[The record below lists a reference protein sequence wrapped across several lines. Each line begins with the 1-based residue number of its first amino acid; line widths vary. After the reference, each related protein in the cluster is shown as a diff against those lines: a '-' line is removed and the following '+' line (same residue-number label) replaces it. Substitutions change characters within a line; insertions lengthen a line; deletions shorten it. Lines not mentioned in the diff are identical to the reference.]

1 MSWSPPPPPPPESNP
16 YAAPLAASFVAPGA
30 QWIRVDSPGLRRVGV
45 GLLIEFC
52 AALTQVGSTLFVFLF
67 LQFLA
72 RKLIRVGMSI
82 EAVQAIVF
90 FLAGVILLA
99 TALRVVGMLLCLA
112 VPDESG
118 AKGLIIAALVLMICA
133 VVADLSTLVVQ
144 TGPPIELV
152 SRLLGL
158 LGWIFFILFLR
169 KTSQFIGRADLAAQA
184 GSLLG
189 MLAALVALTIVL
201 GVVVGLRIREPA
213 LLWVFVV
220 AILVLAISMLVRY
233 LILIH
238 RLRLALRP

>member
-1 MSWSPPPPPPPESNP
+1 MSWSSPPPPPESNP
-16 YAAPLAASFVAPGA
+16 YAAPLAASYVAPGA

-52 AALTQVGSTLFVFLF
+52 ACLTQVGSVLFAFVF

-72 RKLIRVGMSI
+72 GELIRGGMSI
-82 EAVQAIVF
+82 EAAQAILY
-90 FLAGVILLA
+90 FLAGVALLA
-99 TALRVVGMLLCLA
+99 TALRIVGMLLCLA

-118 AKGLIIAALVLMICA
+118 AKGLIIAAVVLMICA
-133 VVADLSTLVVQ
+133 VVADLSMLVVQ
-144 TGPPIELV
+144 TEAPIELV

-189 MLAALVALTIVL
+189 MLAALVAMVIVL
-201 GVVVGLRIREPA
+201 GVVAGLRMREPA
-213 LLWVFVV
+213 LLLVLVV

-238 RLRLALRP
+238 RLRVALRP